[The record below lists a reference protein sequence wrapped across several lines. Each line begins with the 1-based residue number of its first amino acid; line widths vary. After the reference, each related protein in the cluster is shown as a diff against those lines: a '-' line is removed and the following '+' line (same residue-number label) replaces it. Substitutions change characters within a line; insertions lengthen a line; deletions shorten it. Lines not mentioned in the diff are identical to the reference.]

1 LELSDQAVALCLET
15 CDDLAE
21 TLRDILSLLNFKTV
35 DFAGLMIDK
44 HLVVLVDSA
53 GIVEQLLQVADV
65 LLDHSGHLFK
75 LRELVTVVV
84 FEHTLGANELRAD
97 LAEVLDLLVLML
109 KAENTRHISEFRLGR
124 LSGRRNRLR
133 LNRCK
138 LQLIIQFLV
147 LRFLLLSVSKLHNVD
162 DFFVGSDLVIFGDF
176 SALRTL
182 HSHISNISEA

>member
-1 LELSDQAVALCLET
+1 LELSDQAVALSLET

-84 FEHTLGANELRAD
+84 FEHAFGANELRAD

-133 LNRCK
+133 LDRCK

-147 LRFLLLSVSKLHNVD
+147 LRFLLLSVGKLHNVD

-182 HSHISNISEA
+182 HSHIRNISEA

>member
-1 LELSDQAVALCLET
+1 MELSDQAVALSLET

-35 DFAGLMIDK
+35 DFARLVIDK

-53 GIVEQLLQVADV
+53 SIVEQLLQVADV

-75 LRELVTVVV
+75 LCELVTVVV
-84 FEHTLGANELRAD
+84 FEHALGANELRAD

-109 KAENTRHISEFRLGR
+109 KAENTRHISEFRLRR
-124 LSGRRNRLR
+124 LSGWRNRLR
-133 LNRCK
+133 LDRCK

-147 LRFLLLSVSKLHNVD
+147 LRFLLLSV
-162 DFFVGSDLVIFGDF
+162 G
-176 SALRTL
+176 
-182 HSHISNISEA
+182 